1 MKTTETHVY
10 FWNGI
15 YSNWDNCHFTDPK
28 SCLKFE
34 NSEQAFM
41 WYKADTFKDDR
52 IRKLI
57 EVTSNPKIVKGL
69 GRQIENYDESI
80 WDRDRFDKMVYVNE
94 LKFSQN
100 PFYGKALLNTE
111 NRIIVEASPYDKIWG
126 VGLLEDDPLILDEKN
141 WKGLNLLGKALREVR
156 SKMNEIY
163 A

>member
-1 MKTTETHVY
+1 MKTTDTHVY

-28 SCLKFE
+28 SCIRFQ

-41 WYKADTFKDDR
+41 WYKAAFFDDEETK
-52 IRKLI
+52 KLI
-57 EVTSNPKIVKGL
+57 EYTPNPKQVKQL
-69 GRQIENYDESI
+69 GRQVKKYNDETWNTIRFEN
-80 WDRDRFDKMVYVNE
+80 MVYVNE

-100 PFYGKALLNTE
+100 PHYGKALLNTE

-141 WKGLNLLGKALREVR
+141 WKGLNLLGKALMDVR
-156 SKMNEIY
+156 SKMNKIF